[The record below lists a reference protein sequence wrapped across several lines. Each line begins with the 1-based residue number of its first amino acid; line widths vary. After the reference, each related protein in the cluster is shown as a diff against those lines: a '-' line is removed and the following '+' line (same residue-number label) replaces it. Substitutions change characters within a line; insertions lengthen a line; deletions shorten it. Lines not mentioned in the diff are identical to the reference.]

1 MVNKGFL
8 RGLRK
13 TPTLDFRQRMI
24 RKYGY
29 RLSAEI
35 MLSEEIERDDDSRRK
50 SSGSSIM
57 IRR

>member
-13 TPTLDFRQRMI
+13 TARLGFHQRMI

-29 RLSAEI
+29 RFPEET
-35 MLSEEIERDDDSRRK
+35 MLSEEIERDDDSKRK
-50 SSGSSIM
+50 SSGSSIK